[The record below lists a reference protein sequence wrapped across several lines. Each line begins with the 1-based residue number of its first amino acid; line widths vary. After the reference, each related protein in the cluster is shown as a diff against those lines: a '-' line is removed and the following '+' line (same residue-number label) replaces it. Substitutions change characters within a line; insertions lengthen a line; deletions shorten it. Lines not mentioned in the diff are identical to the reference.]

1 MRDGPVLIAGAGIAG
16 LTAALALSARGISV
30 RVYER
35 ATAFEQ
41 VGAGIQLSPNA
52 TRILFG
58 LGLHEPLLAA
68 AVRPE
73 AVVLRDAATLRQLA
87 SVRLGAWGEQRWG
100 APYLVLHRAT
110 LHRVLLDA
118 ATSDERI
125 AIATGA
131 TAQMAR
137 QDGPGLL
144 LSGNGEG
151 NEAGGGLIVAA
162 DGVGSALRRSPAT
175 STGLTAWRAQIPPD
189 AVRAMP
195 AETGLRD
202 EMVAAFL
209 HARAHLVAYPMRD
222 GSFNL
227 VGIAP
232 STGKAGDDA
241 DRLGFLRAFDT
252 AAEPLRNLVRAQA
265 WTAWPILTVKPAA
278 SKFAPGPG
286 VVAIGDAAHA
296 MTPFAAQ
303 GAAMAIE
310 DAVTLAMAVSPPGEE
325 QQALSGWAAARSERV
340 KRVARRGWLNGLAWH
355 AAGPVALARN
365 LFLETRSPERL
376 AADLDWLYGW
386 DASSGGR

>member
-87 SVRLGAWGEQRWG
+87 IVRLGAWGEQRWG

-137 QDGPGLL
+137 QDGPG
-144 LSGNGEG
+144 
-151 NEAGGGLIVAA
+151 
-162 DGVGSALRRSPAT
+162 
-175 STGLTAWRAQIPPD
+175 
-189 AVRAMP
+189 
-195 AETGLRD
+195 
-202 EMVAAFL
+202 
-209 HARAHLVAYPMRD
+209 
-222 GSFNL
+222 
-227 VGIAP
+227 
-232 STGKAGDDA
+232 
-241 DRLGFLRAFDT
+241 
-252 AAEPLRNLVRAQA
+252 
-265 WTAWPILTVKPAA
+265 
-278 SKFAPGPG
+278 
-286 VVAIGDAAHA
+286 
-296 MTPFAAQ
+296 
-303 GAAMAIE
+303 
-310 DAVTLAMAVSPPGEE
+310 
-325 QQALSGWAAARSERV
+325 
-340 KRVARRGWLNGLAWH
+340 
-355 AAGPVALARN
+355 
-365 LFLETRSPERL
+365 
-376 AADLDWLYGW
+376 
-386 DASSGGR
+386 GR